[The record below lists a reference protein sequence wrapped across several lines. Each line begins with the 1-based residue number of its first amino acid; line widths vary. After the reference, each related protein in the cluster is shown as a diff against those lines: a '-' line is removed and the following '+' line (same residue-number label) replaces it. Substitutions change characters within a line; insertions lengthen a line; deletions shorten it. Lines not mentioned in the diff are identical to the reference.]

1 MSTPTR
7 PTGLINVL
15 RFSLFF
21 LCFFALLP
29 GCSKTGPSG
38 STGLQGST
46 GAQGSAGPQGPQGNA
61 NVRVDTFSLV
71 SSQWLWNDNYLLYT
85 GSGSYT
91 EWFTRYYKATF
102 PAVTQG
108 VLDSGM
114 VMVYMTPDIANKN
127 QWSPLPYTFDTGN
140 GYSYDFVYVT
150 GPGTVELEFFLAN
163 QSPTVTPPTLS
174 TYVLP
179 NYSFKCVAV
188 TGTIAAAMQ
197 KAGID
202 KGNYAEVSA
211 YLNLS
216 DPTHQPLPNLSG
228 AGRN

>member
-1 MSTPTR
+1 MSTPRR
-7 PTGLINVL
+7 PSSLINVL
-15 RFSLFF
+15 LFSLFS
-21 LCFFALLP
+21 LCCFALLP
-29 GCSKTGPSG
+29 GCSKTGPAG
-38 STGLQGST
+38 TTGPQGST
-46 GAQGSAGPQGPQGNA
+46 GAQGPAGPQGNA
-61 NVRVDTFSLV
+61 NVQADTFSLV

-85 GSGSYT
+85 SGGSYT
-91 EWFTRYYKATF
+91 EWFTRYYKAAF

-114 VMVYMTPDIANKN
+114 VMVYMTPDIVNKS
-127 QWSPLPYTFDTGN
+127 QLSPLPYTFDTGN

-150 GPGTVELEFFLAN
+150 SPGTIELEFFLAN

-188 TGTIAAAMQ
+188 TGSIATAMQ

-202 KGNYAEVSA
+202 KGDYDAVSA
-211 YLNLS
+211 FLNFS
-216 DPTHQPLPNLSG
+216 DPTRRPLPNRPG